1 MKRIDSGKRIA
12 RMGFYRGIIDALF
25 KKREDYDLPV
35 EEASYV
41 VIDTELTGLDLR
53 RDAIIS
59 IGALKM
65 SGTGIDL
72 GRTFH
77 RLIKPTTP
85 LKPESIIIHGITP
98 SELIESP
105 PLEEIIAE
113 FIDFCGN
120 DIVVGH
126 FVSIDMHFLKR
137 EIKRI
142 CSLDFQNPCIDTF
155 VIYRWIKGSA
165 GSFSRHYSE
174 GKNGKDLFS
183 IAREYGISV
192 KKGHN
197 AQGDAFM
204 TAQVFQRFLRIL
216 PGLGVR
222 RVKELLRIG
231 KP

>member
-1 MKRIDSGKRIA
+1 MRQIDSGRIE
-12 RMGFYRGIIDALF
+12 RMGFYKGLINVLF
-25 KKREDYDLPV
+25 KKRDDYDQSI

-41 VIDTELTGLDLR
+41 VIDTELTGLDLK
-53 RDAIIS
+53 RDSIIS
-59 IGALKM
+59 IGAIKM
-65 SGTGIDL
+65 SGISINL
-72 GRTFH
+72 GKTFH
-77 RLIKPTTP
+77 RLVKPATHI
-85 LKPESIIIHGITP
+85 KPESIIIHGITP

-105 PLEEIIAE
+105 PLEEIITE

-126 FVSIDMHFLKR
+126 FISLDMHFLKR

-142 CSLDFQNPCIDTF
+142 RSLEFQNPYIDTS
-155 VIYRWIKGSA
+155 VIYSWIKEST

-174 GKNGKDLFS
+174 EENGKDLFS
-183 IAREYGISV
+183 IAREYGITV
-192 KKGHN
+192 KGGHN
-197 AQGDAFM
+197 ALSDAFM

>member
-1 MKRIDSGKRIA
+1 MRQIDPWRIA
-12 RMGFYRGIIDALF
+12 KMGFYKGIINVLF
-25 KKREDYDLPV
+25 RKKEDYDLSI

-41 VIDTELTGLDLR
+41 VMDTELTGLDLR
-53 RDAIIS
+53 RDSIIS
-59 IGALKM
+59 IGAIKM

-77 RLIKPTTP
+77 RLIKPATHI
-85 LKPESIIIHGITP
+85 KPESIIIHGLTP

-113 FIDFCGN
+113 FIDFCGK

-142 CSLDFQNPCIDTF
+142 CSIEFQNPYIDTS
-155 VIYRWIKGSA
+155 VIYRWIKENT
-165 GSFSRHYSE
+165 GSFSRHYEEEKE
-174 GKNGKDLFS
+174 GSDLFS
-183 IAREYGISV
+183 IAREYGITV
-192 KKGHN
+192 KEGHN
-197 AQGDAFM
+197 ALGDAFM